1 MNFGTDGYFP
11 ELDENVDRFIIK
23 DESSYSLKTA
33 NDMHEFESS
42 PNLNNENCSLSHFPS
57 VGSLNSNS
65 SNSSGSSNNST
76 INNTTLTLTNSSLP
90 YVNPVSPSSSGSSIS
105 FPSDMSNHLMN
116 VNYIYNASNTVNDFN
131 QTEWNPDSSLGS
143 MPNLDL
149 LHNSR
154 KHDVSVGTE
163 FSNDHLNESKSER
176 KKVLYFFYFFFTDL
190 TI

>member
-65 SNSSGSSNNST
+65 SNSSGSSNT
-76 INNTTLTLTNSSLP
+76 IRSR
-90 YVNPVSPSSSGSSIS
+90 SSSSSS
-105 FPSDMSNHLMN
+105 
-116 VNYIYNASNTVNDFN
+116 
-131 QTEWNPDSSLGS
+131 
-143 MPNLDL
+143 
-149 LHNSR
+149 
-154 KHDVSVGTE
+154 
-163 FSNDHLNESKSER
+163 
-176 KKVLYFFYFFFTDL
+176 
-190 TI
+190 